1 MNVVIV
7 EDEVPAIKLLK
18 KMLAEADSAINIL
31 ATLDSIVAAV
41 EWFRLH
47 PSPDLVVYASPA
59 EAVQIVDNSN
69 VTVSTLQA
77 DGQAAEKVELTCP
90 IIFTTAYDEYAIRA
104 FTVNSIDYLLKPLDR
119 TLLVRALDKLKR
131 TLRPSGVDIDM
142 QSLARMIA
150 EQRPQYRTRFL
161 LPMLDRFV
169 PIGTKDVHFFMSAH
183 KQTFLIT
190 KDNKKFAVDE
200 PLDALERELDPQIF
214 FRANRQFIVQNTSIA
229 AVHTYFSGK
238 LKLSLRGSDEEVI
251 ISKEKSAA
259 FKHWLDS

>member
-47 PSPDLVVYASPA
+47 PSPDLVFMDIRLS
-59 EAVQIVDNSN
+59 
-69 VTVSTLQA
+69 
-77 DGQAAEKVELTCP
+77 DGLSFSIFEKVELTCP